1 MKNKKRRILEILLV
15 IAALCVVAF
24 VLVRHTPP
32 IVEVIRNGDINDVE
46 AYIRSKGKEGVIILI
61 ILQTIETV
69 SIVLPALPIYI
80 CAGAIL
86 GKVKGTLV
94 CWITNI
100 LLNIAIFEVA
110 KKMKLS
116 ATRFLEDDKKDN
128 KLISMMM
135 AAKYPN
141 RLVILMS
148 LIPVF
153 PNGLIPYVAAQTSI
167 SLSSFVKS
175 LAIGCLPTILIYAW
189 GGDLLTSEHFTITL
203 PIVLLV
209 AALVACVYLFR
220 DRVTKAAEPLIK
232 KFLGIEEERFSEADE
247 KRTP

>member
-46 AYIRSKGKEGVIILI
+46 AYIQSKGKEGVIILI
-61 ILQTIETV
+61 ILQTIETI
-69 SIVLPALPIYI
+69 SIFLPALPIYI

-86 GKVKGTLV
+86 GKVKGFLV

-100 LLNIAIFEVA
+100 VLNIIIFEVA
-110 KKMKLS
+110 KKMKVS
-116 ATRFLEDDKKDN
+116 ASRFLDDDEKDN
-128 KLISMMM
+128 KLIKMMM

-203 PIVLLV
+203 PIVILV
-209 AALVACVYLFR
+209 AALVGCIYLFR
-220 DRVTKAAEPLIK
+220 DRITKAAEPLIRR
-232 KFLGIEEERFSEADE
+232 FLGIEDE
-247 KRTP
+247 KQLP